1 MSDDKRQDREEVAAA
16 LADWL
21 KNRRDP
27 AVARFKERRE
37 AFSTTSGIEIP
48 PLHTPLDEAGEPYCE
63 KLGFPGSYPFT
74 RGVQPTMYR
83 GRHWTMRQYAGFGS
97 AEESN
102 RRYRYLLEK
111 GTTGLSVAF
120 DLPTQM
126 GYDSDHAMASGE
138 VGRVGVAID
147 SLADMETLFAGIPLE
162 TVSTSMTIN
171 ATAAILLALYVG
183 VARRQGVE
191 TKGLRGTLQNDIL
204 KEYAARGTFIY
215 PPEPSLRLVTD
226 SVIYC
231 ARELASWN
239 PVSISG
245 YHIREA
251 GSTAVQEVAFTLAHG
266 VAYAE
271 RVKAAGLS
279 ADVFGRRLSFFF
291 NAHNNFMEE
300 VAKYRAARRLWA
312 RLMKERLGATDP
324 AAMKLRFHAQTAGS
338 TLTAQQPE
346 NNLMRVTLQAF
357 AAVMGGA
364 QSLHTNSLDE
374 ALGLPGRR
382 AVRLALRTQQ
392 IIAHESGVADMVD
405 PLGGSFAL
413 EQLTDEIE
421 RRALAYIEKIDR
433 LGGAVKAL
441 EGGFMQREISES
453 AYKAQQALDAG
464 DATVVGVNRYQEDD
478 DAAGKVAF
486 QALDPRQEQLQVERT
501 LKVRAE
507 RDGPQVAR
515 TLARLEEAARGTDNL
530 MEPILAAVEAY
541 ATLGEIADTMRTVF
555 GCHQQNATGV

>member
-21 KNRRDP
+21 KNLRNP
-27 AVARFKERRE
+27 AVARCKERR
-37 AFSTTSGIEIP
+37 AVFSTTSGIEIP
-48 PLHTPLDEAGEPYCE
+48 PVHTPLDGAGSPYQE

-126 GYDSDHAMASGE
+126 GYDSDHAMATGE

-147 SLADMETLFAGIPLE
+147 SLADMEGLFAGIPLG

-171 ATAAILLALYVG
+171 ATAAILLALYVA

-191 TKGLRGTLQNDIL
+191 TKGLRGTIQNDIL

-226 SVIYC
+226 SVLYC
-231 ARELASWN
+231 ARELPSWN

-266 VAYAE
+266 ATYAE

-300 VAKYRAARRLWA
+300 VAKFRAARRIWA

-364 QSLHTNSLDE
+364 QSLHTNGLDE
-374 ALGLPGRR
+374 ALGLPSRR

-421 RRALAYIEKIDR
+421 GRAMAYIEKIDK

-441 EGGFMQREISES
+441 EVGFMQREISES

-464 DATVVGVNRYQEDD
+464 DATVVGVNRYQEED
-478 DAAGKVAF
+478 DAAGKVAS
-486 QALDPRQEQLQVERT
+486 QALDPSQEQLQVERT
-501 LKVRAE
+501 LKVRAG
-507 RDGPQVAR
+507 RDGSQAAR
-515 TLARLEEAARGTDNL
+515 TLARLAEVARGTDNL

-541 ATLGEIADTMRTVF
+541 ATLGEIADTLRTVF
-555 GCHQQNATGV
+555 GCHRQNATGI

>member
-1 MSDDKRQDREEVAAA
+1 MSDDKRQDREEVAAD
-16 LADWL
+16 LAEWL
-21 KNRRDP
+21 KNSRDP
-27 AVARFKERRE
+27 AVARIKERQE
-37 AFSTTSGIEIP
+37 DFSTTSGIEIP
-48 PLHTPLDEAGEPYCE
+48 PLHTPLDGAGEPYCE

-147 SLADMETLFAGIPLE
+147 SLADMEILFTGIPLE

-171 ATAAILLALYVG
+171 STASILLALYVA

-191 TKGLRGTLQNDIL
+191 PRGLRGTIQNDIL

-226 SVIYC
+226 SVLYC
-231 ARELASWN
+231 ARELPSWN

-392 IIAHESGVADMVD
+392 VIAHESGVADMVD

-421 RRALAYIEKIDR
+421 RRAMEYIEKIDSM
-433 LGGAVKAL
+433 GGAVKAL
-441 EGGFMQREISES
+441 EAGFMQREISES

-464 DATVVGVNRYQEDD
+464 EATVVGVNRFQEDD
-478 DAAGKVAF
+478 DDAGKVAF
-486 QALDPRQEQLQVERT
+486 QALDPRQEQLQVKRT
-501 LKVRAE
+501 QKVRAE
-507 RDGPQVAR
+507 RDGPQVAQS
-515 TLARLEEAARGTDNL
+515 LARLEEAASGTGTL
-530 MEPILAAVEAY
+530 MEPIIEAVEAY
-541 ATLGEIADTMRTVF
+541 ATLGEIADTLRTVF
-555 GCHQQNATGV
+555 GCHRQNATGI

>member
-1 MSDDKRQDREEVAAA
+1 MSDEKHQDREQVAAA
-16 LADWL
+16 LAGWL
-21 KNRRDP
+21 KHRRDP

-37 AFSTTSGIEIP
+37 SFSTTSGIEIP
-48 PLHTPLDEAGEPYCE
+48 PLHTPVDGAGEPYLE

-83 GRHWTMRQYAGFGS
+83 GRPWTMRQYAGFGS

-147 SLADMETLFAGIPLE
+147 SLADMETLFTGIPLG

-171 ATAAILLALYVG
+171 ATAAILLALYVA

-204 KEYAARGTFIY
+204 KEYAARGTYIY

-226 SVIYC
+226 SVLYC
-231 ARELASWN
+231 ARELPSWN

-279 ADVFGRRLSFFF
+279 VDVFGRRLSFFF

-312 RLMKERLGATDP
+312 HLMKERLGATDP

-382 AVRLALRTQQ
+382 GVRLALRTQQ

-421 RRALAYIEKIDR
+421 RRAMAYIEKIDT

-441 EGGFMQREISES
+441 ECGFTQREISES
-453 AYKAQQALDAG
+453 AYKAQQALDSG

-478 DAAGKVAF
+478 HASGNVVF
-486 QALDPRQEQLQVERT
+486 QALDPGQERLQVERT
-501 LKVRAE
+501 LSVRAE
-507 RDGPQVAR
+507 RDGNQVER
-515 TLARLEEAARGTDNL
+515 TLSRLEEAARGTDNL
-530 MEPILAAVEAY
+530 MEPILEAVEAY
-541 ATLGEIADTMRTVF
+541 ATLGEIADTLRTVF
-555 GCHQQNATGV
+555 GCHRQNATGV